1 VLQVVLAH
9 RSAGGEVEFFS
20 TIATDLSQR
29 VETERR
35 LRDGE
40 TMAALGSLVAGVAH
54 EVRNPLF
61 GMTSTLDAF
70 EVRLGGNPDYRP
82 YLDVLRGEL
91 ARLNGL
97 MHDLLEYARPTRTE
111 LAPGRFEEVV
121 DRALEACASLRERSG
136 VEVVASLAPGLPP
149 VRMDRARLAHAVLQL
164 LESAIE
170 RTRPGACVRLS
181 VWAARAAAAARLECR
196 IDDDGPAT
204 AELARVFE
212 PFFARRRS
220 GTGLGLAIA
229 RRIVADHG
237 GSLSAESRD
246 GGGVSFALSL
256 PAEP

>member
-1 VLQVVLAH
+1 
-9 RSAGGEVEFFS
+9 
-20 TIATDLSQR
+20 
-29 VETERR
+29 
-35 LRDGE
+35 
-40 TMAALGSLVAGVAH
+40 
-54 EVRNPLF
+54 
-61 GMTSTLDAF
+61 
-70 EVRLGGNPDYRP
+70 
-82 YLDVLRGEL
+82 
-91 ARLNGL
+91 
-97 MHDLLEYARPTRTE
+97 
-111 LAPGRFEEVV
+111 
-121 DRALEACASLRERSG
+121 
-136 VEVVASLAPGLPP
+136 
-149 VRMDRARLAHAVLQL
+149 MDRARLAHAVLQL

-181 VWAARAAAAARLECR
+181 VWAAGAAAAARLECR